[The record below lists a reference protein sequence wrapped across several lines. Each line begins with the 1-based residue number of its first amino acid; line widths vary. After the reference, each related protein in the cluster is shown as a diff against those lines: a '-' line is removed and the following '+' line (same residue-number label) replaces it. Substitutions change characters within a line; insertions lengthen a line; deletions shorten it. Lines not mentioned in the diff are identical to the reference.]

1 MNLFVSRLLLV
12 VIFFTGSLFLLSRHM
27 YHLVGFLLGYVGC
40 FLINLFLKWMFLQ
53 PRPSTDLA
61 FFKVSVSREKNR
73 NNPIWIMNYCA
84 MPSGH
89 AQFAG
94 FALVYVIL
102 STHSWRVWT
111 FMTLLTLVT
120 CVQRI
125 VTQAHTLLQVLV
137 GLLIGMVWGWICYA
151 TMMRFLKRASVQGV
165 LPKS

>member
-1 MNLFVSRLLLV
+1 MNLFVSRVLLAL
-12 VIFFTGSLFLLSRHM
+12 IFFTGSLFLLSQHL
-27 YHLVGFLLGYVGC
+27 YHLVGFVVGYLGC
-40 FLINLFLKWMFLQ
+40 FLINLALKRVWLQ

-61 FFKVSVSREKNR
+61 FFKVSLSREKNR
-73 NNPIWIMNYCA
+73 NNPVWIMNYCG

-102 STHSWRVWT
+102 STHSWSIWS
-111 FMTLLTLVT
+111 FMALLTMVT
-120 CVQRI
+120 CVHRV
-125 VTQAHTLLQVLV
+125 VTQAHTVLQVMV
-137 GLLIGMVWGWICYA
+137 GLLIGMVWGWICYT